1 MKIRI
6 DATTIETL
14 KSLGLYPD
22 NVGSAIM
29 ILESLYN
36 KDYDLLNA
44 FDDLTTSKRAL
55 TLYKEL
61 ERLDFLQRT
70 KNSKYAFSLT
80 QLANECIEIFSDKSI
95 QKIESV
101 EDWIHAYRELWIN
114 PDTGSYYQTPDKRSL
129 GASVKDLTNKMKSFL
144 EIYKDSFADIPS
156 DETVHSVIIESTRRY
171 IEEFKKVRF
180 AYCKDAY
187 NFIFKQEGKTK
198 DTVRS
203 LLATACEN
211 YIIGKTLNKNDN
223 ITRRTK
229 SIN

>member
-1 MKIRI
+1 MKIKI

-14 KSLGLYPD
+14 KSLGLHPD
-22 NVGSAIM
+22 NVGSGIM
-29 ILESLYN
+29 VLESLYN
-36 KDYDLLNA
+36 KDYALLDA
-44 FDDLTTSKRAL
+44 FDDLTTNKRAL

-61 ERLDFLQRT
+61 ERLELLQRT
-70 KNSKYAFSLT
+70 RNSKYAFSLT
-80 QLANECIEIFSDKSI
+80 SLGIECVETFSDNPVHRT
-95 QKIESV
+95 QSV
-101 EDWIHAYRELWIN
+101 EDWIHSYRELWIN

-144 EIYKDSFADIPS
+144 EIYKDSFTNLPS
-156 DETVHSVIIESTRRY
+156 DETVQSVIIESTKRY
-171 IEEFKKVRF
+171 IEEFRKVRF

-187 NFIFKQEGKTK
+187 NFIFKQEGKTR

-211 YIIGKTLNKNDN
+211 YIIGKTANKNDN
-223 ITRRTK
+223 TYKRTK